1 MLKVGG
7 SSVQLVRMAGGAY
20 VFLCEVVPVAPNK
33 SQLASEPVY
42 DELIIGAGM
51 AGLTVGALLAQ
62 QGRKVLILEAHD
74 QPGGYA
80 HTFAMGKYRFCA
92 QVHYIFGCGEGGS
105 VQRFLERLGLTDQVR
120 FNRLDP
126 DGFDHVVVGGER
138 FRIPNGFPKFR
149 DRMIQRFPDAER
161 PLRAYF
167 DCVIGVADELERLPL
182 ELSFADMLTAAFRF
196 PKLLR
201 YRSWTL
207 QRFYDHV
214 QMPKLLQAVLA
225 GQSGDYL
232 LPPEQVSLLL
242 HVSLIDNYGRGAYYP
257 QKHFCH
263 LIDSVVQKIRE
274 QPGCAV
280 VLEQEVRRIVVDE
293 QRVVG
298 VETAD
303 GQRFR
308 ARRYISNVDPA
319 ATMRLVEGADWSSR
333 ERRRLDYTYSCS
345 TYTLYL
351 GVKDLD
357 LREHGFGSFNVWHYP
372 HDDINRMYRAQ
383 LEQHDLS
390 DPWLFLATPTLH
402 TDQPGIAPPGQQ
414 ILEVATSCDYMHFK
428 RLRDQDR
435 AAYTREKLKV
445 RDRILEVLEAKYVP
459 GLRKHLA
466 MRVAGTPLTN
476 EQYCRAPLGNAYGT
490 ALTPAQLSRID
501 FETPIPNLY
510 LVNAS
515 AGYPSIGGTVGSG
528 MRLFDRLIADA
539 DPGR

>member
-1 MLKVGG
+1 MNQSAL
-7 SSVQLVRMAGGAY
+7 
-20 VFLCEVVPVAPNK
+20 E
-33 SQLASEPVY
+33 SEIDY
-42 DELIIGAGM
+42 DDLIIGTGM

-62 QGRKVLILEAHD
+62 QGRKVVMLEAHD

-80 HTFAMGKYRFCA
+80 HTFAMGDYRFCA

-105 VQRFLERLGLTDQVR
+105 VQRFLARIGLSGAVS
-120 FNRLDP
+120 FNQLDP
-126 DGFDHVVVGGER
+126 DGFDHVVVAGER

-149 DRMIQRFPDAER
+149 DRLIERFPEAEQ

-167 DCVIGVADELERLPL
+167 DAVIGIADELERLPL

-201 YRSWTL
+201 YRNWTL

-232 LPPEQVSLLL
+232 LPPEQVSFVL
-242 HVSLIDNYGRGAYYP
+242 HVSLIENYGRGAYYP
-257 QKHFCH
+257 RQHFFH
-263 LIDSVVQKIRE
+263 LIDSVVQRIRE

-280 VLEQEVRRIVVDE
+280 LMAHEVRRIVVED

-298 VETAD
+298 VETAA

-319 ATMRLVEGADWSSR
+319 ATAALVEGGQWPSR
-333 ERRRLDYTYSCS
+333 DRRKLDYEYSCS
-345 TYTLYL
+345 TFTLYL
-351 GVKDLD
+351 GVKGLD

-372 HDDINRMYRAQ
+372 HDDINRMYRDQ
-383 LEQHDLS
+383 LERHDLS

-402 TDQPGIAPPGQQ
+402 SDQPGIAPSGHQ
-414 ILEVATSCDYMHFK
+414 ILEVATSCDFMHFK
-428 RLRDQDR
+428 RVREQGR
-435 AAYTREKLKV
+435 AAYTKEKLKV
-445 RDRILEVLEAKYVP
+445 RDRILDILEANYVP
-459 GLRKHLA
+459 GLRKHMA

-476 EQYCRAPLGNAYGT
+476 AQYCRAPQGNAYGT
-490 ALTPAQLSRID
+490 ALTPAQLQRID
-501 FETPIPNLY
+501 FETPIRNLY
-510 LVNAS
+510 LVNAT
-515 AGYPSIGGTVGSG
+515 AGYPSIGGTIGSG
-528 MRLFDRLIADA
+528 MRLYDRLAQDRDKAD
-539 DPGR
+539 RT

>member
-1 MLKVGG
+1 VTG
-7 SSVQLVRMAGGAY
+7 STNTSAA
-20 VFLCEVVPVAPNK
+20 E
-33 SQLASEPVY
+33 SETVY
-42 DELIIGAGM
+42 DDLIIGTGM

-62 QGRKVLILEAHD
+62 QGRKVLMLEAHD

-80 HTFAMGKYRFCA
+80 HTFAMGDYRFCA

-105 VQRFLERLGLTDQVR
+105 VQRFLARIGLSEAVR

-126 DGFDHVVVGGER
+126 DGFDHVVVAGER
-138 FRIPNGFPKFR
+138 VRIPNGFPKFR
-149 DRMIQRFPDAER
+149 DRMIDRFPDAER

-167 DCVIGVADELERLPL
+167 EAVIAIADELERLPFD
-182 ELSFADMLTAAFRF
+182 LSATDMLTAAFRF

-201 YRSWTL
+201 YRHWTL

-214 QMPKLLQAVLA
+214 HMPQRLQAILA

-232 LPPEQVSLLL
+232 LPPEKVSFLL

-257 QKHFCH
+257 QKHFRH

-274 QPGCAV
+274 HTGCS
-280 VLEQEVRRIVVDE
+280 VLMGYEVRRIQVED

-298 VETAD
+298 VETAN

-319 ATMRLVEGADWSSR
+319 ATSAMVDGARWPSR
-333 ERRRLDYTYSCS
+333 HRRKLDYEYSCS
-345 TYTLYL
+345 TFTMYL
-351 GVKDLD
+351 GVKGLD

-372 HDDINRMYRAQ
+372 HDDINRMYRDQ
-383 LEQHDLS
+383 LERHDLS

-402 TDQPGIAPPGQQ
+402 SDEPGIAPPGHQ

-428 RLRDQDR
+428 QLREQGR
-435 AAYTREKLKV
+435 AAYTKEKLKV
-445 RDRILEVLEAKYVP
+445 RDRILEVLEANYIP
-459 GLRKHLA
+459 GLRKHMA

-476 EQYCRAPLGNAYGT
+476 AECCRSPRGNAYGT
-490 ALTPAQLSRID
+490 ALTPDQLERVG
-501 FETPIPNLY
+501 FETPIRNLY
-510 LVNAS
+510 FVNAT
-515 AGYPSIGGTVGSG
+515 AGYPSIGGTVGAG
-528 MRLFDRLIADA
+528 MRLYDRLAHAEDRT
-539 DPGR
+539 P